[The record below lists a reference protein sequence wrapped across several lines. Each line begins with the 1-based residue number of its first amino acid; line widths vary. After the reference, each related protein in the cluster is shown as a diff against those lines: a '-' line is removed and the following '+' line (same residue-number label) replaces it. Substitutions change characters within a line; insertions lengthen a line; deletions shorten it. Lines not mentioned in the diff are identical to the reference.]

1 MTPLVVKMTI
11 TSDAATFSITYNHH
25 SEDCNIFMI
34 QATSSFC
41 VSQ

>member
-11 TSDAATFSITYNHH
+11 TSDATTLSITYNHH

-34 QATSSFC
+34 QATSYFC